1 MISLSTYINNQKD
14 PFKLSSQDK
23 AKLLMLDKEYGDLV
37 MMYRKDLNTKDIEN
51 MEEECETFLK
61 MRRKGLKYYPKIELV
76 GDNGFKTDGILP
88 RLKQLLVEF
97 KNFNCYL
104 SKYYIE
110 LIQSMIHTVEFSFD
124 VEGKH
129 PWYTEYRKQ
138 TPSLENLHLAYD
150 MLKENP
156 YEKVDETDRK
166 IDGKTAAKLIQ
177 QHIDKLGYKWEVKL
191 NDKMIPRMNVDIDK
205 TMNVNP
211 NAKFSDIDI
220 EGLKKHEVEGH
231 IGRRYYGLK
240 TGLNLFLMGLMWRNT
255 LDEGLAIYNSLHKC
269 EKVKPNVKFNIA
281 LKTIIAYYLDKKDF
295 CELFDMCKELA
306 PNMPNKSLFA
316 TLIRFK
322 REIQDC
328 SIPGG
333 NGDDQSYFCG
343 YQLVKDMTDKERNDV
358 LKYNIGPDQI
368 KDLPDIKKF
377 LKSNKFPSLI

>member
-1 MISLSTYINNQKD
+1 MISLSKYLNNGKN
-14 PFKLSSQDK
+14 PFKLSKADK
-23 AKLLMLDKEYGDLV
+23 EKLLALDKEYGELV
-37 MMYRKDLNTKDIEN
+37 IMYRKDLNTKDIEN
-51 MEEECETFLK
+51 MEEECEKFLTA
-61 MRRKGLKYYPKIELV
+61 RKRGLKYYPLIELV

-88 RLKQLLVEF
+88 RLKQLLTEF
-97 KNFNCYL
+97 RNFNCYL

-110 LIQSMIHTVEFSFD
+110 LLLPMIKTVEFSFNVD
-124 VEGKH
+124 VKH

-138 TPSLENLHLAYD
+138 TPSLENLKLAYD

-156 YEKVDETDRK
+156 YEEIDDSDRT
-166 IDGKTAAKLIQ
+166 ISGTEAAEMIK

-211 NAKFSDIDI
+211 NAKFSEVDI
-220 EGLKKHEVEGH
+220 EGLKKHEIEGH
-231 IGRRYYGLK
+231 VGRRYYGLK
-240 TGLNLFLMGLMWRNT
+240 TGLHLFLMGLMWRNT

-269 EKVKPNVKFNIA
+269 EKIKPNVKFNIA

-306 PNMPNKSLFA
+306 PNMPDATLFA
-316 TLIRFK
+316 TIVRFK

-343 YQLVKDMTDKERNDV
+343 YQIVKKMTDKERNDI

-368 KDLPDIKKF
+368 KDLPDIKRFFKH
-377 LKSNKFPSLI
+377 NRFPSLI